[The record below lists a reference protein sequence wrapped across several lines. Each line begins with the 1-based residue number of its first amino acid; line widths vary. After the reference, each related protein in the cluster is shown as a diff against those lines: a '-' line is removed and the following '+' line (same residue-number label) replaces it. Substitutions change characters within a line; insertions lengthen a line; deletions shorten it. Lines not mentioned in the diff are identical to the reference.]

1 MKTATRK
8 GKVCKVLLWLLA
20 TGVVCYAALIGLVC
34 YWEASVPAPSGYDG
48 IIVLGAQVLP
58 TGEPSVQLEWRLD
71 KAEECYRLNP
81 CPVVVCGAQG
91 DNEPEPEGDVMR
103 RVLLERGLPA
113 EDVISDPNSLNTR
126 QNIEN
131 GWAILSALGCQQPL
145 IVTSDYHLP
154 RALAIA
160 ADAGVE
166 AQGAGSLCRDGF
178 GFWFKNHSREA
189 LAWVKYWLIKYLGL
203 PL

>member
-1 MKTATRK
+1 MAKELRTIYRMD
-8 GKVCKVLLWLLA
+8 
-20 TGVVCYAALIGLVC
+20 GVKRVRVVNRYDAEGL
-34 YWEASVPAPSGYDG
+34 S
-48 IIVLGAQVLP
+48 
-58 TGEPSVQLEWRLD
+58 
-71 KAEECYRLNP
+71 EEH
-81 CPVVVCGAQG
+81 
-91 DNEPEPEGDVMR
+91 
-103 RVLLERGLPA
+103 
-113 EDVISDPNSLNTR
+113 VISDPHSADTKE
-126 QNIEN
+126 NIRN
-131 GWAILSALGCQQPL
+131 AWVILQEKGCQKPL